1 MILQVKNIIWMYE
14 NKIFKSNQAITH
26 HLKLNYP
33 CMSLHIMIVVDG
45 RNTGSKSE
53 PYGWLFM
60 ETRLC
65 GVK

>member
-45 RNTGSKSE
+45 TQRANQSLMVGCLWKQDYVE
-53 PYGWLFM
+53 
-60 ETRLC
+60 
-65 GVK
+65 

>member
-45 RNTGSKSE
+45 TQRANQSLMVGFLWKQDYVE
-53 PYGWLFM
+53 
-60 ETRLC
+60 
-65 GVK
+65 